1 LADLTPAW
9 LPYLN
14 AGARSPVRNTLF
26 RRSFVGVAS
35 LDVASLDVASLAA
48 SVEIWAQS
56 SAHSLQSRH

>member
-9 LPYLN
+9 IPYLN
-14 AGARSPVRNTLF
+14 AGARSLARNTLF

-35 LDVASLDVASLAA
+35 LDVASLAA
-48 SVEIWAQS
+48 SVEIWAQN